1 MHFMNFPIEFIYFSN
16 LCIFL
21 LAGVAFYHAR
31 LFILTKDWLPIVYL
45 SLSIGLIYLYLL
57 RLFKFDDRFESS
69 CSFFFLLLSGVIIGL
84 SYLRRKVNGV
94 SGFSSSAMIVQA
106 VALAYLFAPKQYVSF
121 FSGIFLLYFSAQA
134 FLFLRGVERA
144 VEPNALGINT
154 RPPLRRPKRI
164 RGGNEY
170 SLAILSLVF
179 SYILVGM
186 LFFREVSP
194 PALTENVL
202 PIEEKN
208 PAEEQTEQS
217 LSDQNAAS
225 PIAAEKDTTASENGP
240 NSARLVYTALK
251 GETLKQICQKIYG
264 DQKHLSQLIRL
275 NPKVKQRQKL
285 HEGELIHLPSPVTT
299 LK

>member
-1 MHFMNFPIEFIYFSN
+1 MNFPIEFIYFSN

-57 RLFKFDDRFESS
+57 RLFKFNDRFESS

-84 SYLRRKVNGV
+84 SYLRRKVNGF

-144 VEPNALGINT
+144 IEPNGLGITT

-164 RGGNEY
+164 RGANEY

-179 SYILVGM
+179 CYILVGM
-186 LFFREVSP
+186 LFFREISS

-240 NSARLVYTALK
+240 NGARLVYTALK

>member
-1 MHFMNFPIEFIYFSN
+1 MHFMNFPVEFIYFSS

-57 RLFKFDDRFESS
+57 RLFKFDVRFESS

-84 SYLRRKVNGV
+84 SYLRRKVNGA
-94 SGFSSSAMIVQA
+94 SGFSSGVMIVQA
-106 VALAYLFAPKQYVSF
+106 VALSYLFAPKQYVSF
-121 FSGIFLLYFSAQA
+121 FSGIFLLYFTAQA
-134 FLFLRGVERA
+134 FLSLRGVEQA
-144 VEPNALGINT
+144 VEPNAFGMNT

-164 RGGNEY
+164 RGANEY
-170 SLAILSLVF
+170 SLAILSLAF
-179 SYILVGM
+179 CYILVGM
-186 LFFREVSP
+186 LLLKEVSP

-208 PAEEQTEQS
+208 PAEEQTEKS
-217 LSDQNAAS
+217 LSDQNETSPTTGENDAAAS
-225 PIAAEKDTTASENGP
+225 DNGP
-240 NSARLVYTALK
+240 KGAGLVYTALK

-264 DQKHLSQLIRL
+264 DQKHLPQLIRL
-275 NPKVKQRQKL
+275 NPKFKQRQKL